1 MKQAKHKKIMG
12 TTVNFKRNSNYAYA
26 RNAIPI
32 RNSRNKL
39 IKLAS
44 AMHAHN
50 HNNDQKLPSVVPV
63 VSPLRSHTESVPATV
78 NPSQSH
84 NLSHSQSQV
93 TISETTISTLEH
105 SRNDDCISELSVTE
119 STKSGDYGD
128 SGGETGDSIGK
139 FGDLSDS
146 GDDSGK
152 ANLANKDQPP
162 TIRPTKHVLLTELN
176 MEANE
181 ELLEPTTTE
190 QLHSNRINSDDKYSV
205 SREPQLNKFVI
216 ARKVN
221 KKLTQE
227 EISKAN
233 AAADE
238 AIAKI

>member
-26 RNAIPI
+26 HNAIPI
-32 RNSRNKL
+32 QNSRNKL
-39 IKLAS
+39 IKLTS
-44 AMHAHN
+44 AMRAHN
-50 HNNDQKLPSVVPV
+50 HNNVQKLPSVMPV
-63 VSPLRSHTESVPATV
+63 VSPLRSDTESVAATV

-93 TISETTISTLEH
+93 TISETTNSTLEH
-105 SRNDDCISELSVTE
+105 RYDDCISELSVTE

-139 FGDLSDS
+139 FGDLPDS

-162 TIRPTKHVLLTELN
+162 TIRPTKRVLLTELN
-176 MEANE
+176 MEAIE

-190 QLHSNRINSDDKYSV
+190 QLRSNRIDAGDKYSV
-205 SREPQLNKFVI
+205 SRAPQLNKFVI

-221 KKLTQE
+221 KKLT
-227 EISKAN
+227 
-233 AAADE
+233 
-238 AIAKI
+238 